1 MKHWIAGWSLLVV
14 LVITGCDTVH
24 HSQIQILAPKVERG
38 TKPVATVPASE
49 RAVVKQILTDI
60 ATRHR
65 FEDRTELSLIPET
78 LCSFAQPDVKHPMS
92 MKAWVVKDR
101 ISIDIFQRPPGA
113 GETEAHRKLREEVM
127 SALEK
132 EFGRRLTLV
141 HKMNQASGGAA
152 ADR

>member
-1 MKHWIAGWSLLVV
+1 MKHWIAGLSLLVV
-14 LVITGCDTVH
+14 LVITGCDTVN
-24 HSQIQILAPKVERG
+24 HSQIQLRPAPVERG
-38 TKPVATVPASE
+38 SKAVATVPASE
-49 RAVVKQILTDI
+49 RATVKQILTDI

-78 LCSFAQPDVKHPMS
+78 LCSFAQPDVKNPMS

-101 ISIDIFQRPPGA
+101 ISIDIFQKPPGA
-113 GETEAHRKLREEVM
+113 GETEAYRRLREEVM

-141 HKMNQASGGAA
+141 HKMNQVGGGAA